1 MRSNEDKLRLRASVF
16 QAYADRMWARCE
28 RHVEQLEK
36 VVEILDDAGDDNLRD
51 LVALVVIQIY
61 LNKITRGLEDV

>member
-1 MRSNEDKLRLRASVF
+1 
-16 QAYADRMWARCE
+16 MWARCE